1 MQTWTRARANA
12 LLIVVALVWGSAF
25 VAQSWGMSSIGP
37 MLFTG
42 LRFLLGALV
51 VLPLAWLEMRALHA
65 KGQAFGRRG
74 ALQIAGLGL
83 LLFIGAMMQQIGI
96 TSTSVT
102 NAGFLT
108 ALYVPLVPVLALVFM
123 KQRPHWIIWPAA
135 LGSMAGTWLLAG
147 AHSVDI
153 NVGDWWVI
161 LSAFPWSIHV
171 LLVGRTADK
180 INAPYTLACGQFV
193 LCGVLACIAGFGW
206 EPYTWDGIQ
215 AAWGAIAYTGIL
227 SVGFGFTGQVI
238 GQRYAR
244 ASDAAI
250 VLSSETV
257 FAAVFGALFMGDRL
271 SAYGFAGCGI
281 ILLCILLVQLVPM
294 WRPGKAMI

>member
-108 ALYVPLVPVLALVFM
+108 ALYVPLVPVLALLFM

-135 LGSMAGTWLLAG
+135 LGSMAGTRLLAG

-161 LSAFPWSIHV
+161 WN
-171 LLVGRTADK
+171 RKD
-180 INAPYTLACGQFV
+180 
-193 LCGVLACIAGFGW
+193 GW
-206 EPYTWDGIQ
+206 C
-215 AAWGAIAYTGIL
+215 
-227 SVGFGFTGQVI
+227 FFTRKRI
-238 GQRYAR
+238 
-244 ASDAAI
+244 
-250 VLSSETV
+250 
-257 FAAVFGALFMGDRL
+257 
-271 SAYGFAGCGI
+271 
-281 ILLCILLVQLVPM
+281 
-294 WRPGKAMI
+294 